1 MKKVLCF
8 IDLFLNKLDFFIF
21 MIFIVCLCFFLVYW
35 YLCCDEYYFKKI
47 RGNLIKCIY
56 VFKFCIDENFIL
68 IYKFIVYF
76 FNI

>member
-8 IDLFLNKLDFFIF
+8 IDLFLNKLDFFILWYLLY
-21 MIFIVCLCFFLVYW
+21 VYVFLVYW